1 MHTLQTVPD
10 ADLGVTLMKAN
21 HVGIAVRDLDRTIHF
36 YGALTGQDP
45 FVTEPMQGVEAMY
58 GPKVADRVG
67 EGGVR
72 LRYATLRLSNLNID
86 MIQFD
91 DPEMGTAKALPTDAG
106 AMHLCFEV
114 SDLQAV
120 YDRMTAA
127 GIEFDAPP
135 FTFTE
140 EHARHGAGTQ
150 VAYFS
155 DPDGVNLE
163 LIKPAGSFDRG

>member
-1 MHTLQTVPD
+1 MQTVPD
-10 ADLGVTLMKAN
+10 ADIGVSLTKAN
-21 HVGIAVRDLDRTIHF
+21 HVGIAVRDLDRTIRF
-36 YGALTGQDP
+36 YRALTGRDP
-45 FVTEPMQGVEAMY
+45 FVAEDMRGVEAMY
-58 GPKVADRVG
+58 GPKVSDRVG
-67 EGGVR
+67 PGGVR

-86 MIQFD
+86 MIQFV

-106 AMHLCFEV
+106 SMHLCFEV
-114 SDLQAV
+114 DDVQAV

-135 FTFTE
+135 FTFTD
-140 EHARHGAGTQ
+140 EHAHHGAGTR

-163 LIKPAGSFDRG
+163 LITPAGSFSRG